1 MISASPT
8 FAFDESSLS
17 RQSASYA
24 AVFIDF
30 ENVYY
35 HLRPLLVDE
44 DRTQD
49 ISLELIRAIR
59 TFLSTEH
66 HERCII
72 QHAYADFEQLEV
84 NAQGQLY
91 LIGIDSHNVLGTEHK
106 NAADMRLCIDVLE
119 TLYTRPEIKTFIF
132 VAGDR
137 DYIPVIQH
145 LKKHA
150 KTVRAVAFEGNV
162 SGDLRMNVGEG
173 FINAMS
179 LLSKLSI
186 SELEVGKER
195 RSENRKVEYEAV
207 KEQRKVAIPLTTA
220 KFERVMRL
228 TDEDSMIALEI
239 LLQHYGDKAE
249 VWFSPFLNKMR
260 QSMQHLAEYERKAL
274 ITTLADHGAVKV
286 EKRRAE
292 PNDYSVLIVNWNHPD
307 VQDLNPGA

>member
-1 MISASPT
+1 MISATQRPYEEPII
-8 FAFDESSLS
+8 A
-17 RQSASYA
+17 RQHPSYA

-49 ISLELIRAIR
+49 ISLELIRSIR
-59 TFLSTEH
+59 DYLASEH
-66 HERCII
+66 RERCII

-162 SGDLRMNVGEG
+162 SGDLRMNVGDG

-195 RSENRKVEYEAV
+195 RAEVRKEEYEVV
-207 KEQRKVAIPLTTA
+207 KEQRKVSVPLTTT
-220 KFERVMRL
+220 KFERVMPL
-228 TDEDSMIALEI
+228 DDDDSLVALEI
-239 LLQHYGDKAE
+239 LLQNYGDKPE
-249 VWFSPFLNKMR
+249 VWFSPFLNKLR
-260 QSMQHLAEYERKAL
+260 QSMQHLAEYERKSL
-274 ITTLADHGAVKV
+274 ITTLADYGAVKV
-286 EKRRAE
+286 EKRRGE

-307 VQDLNPGA
+307 VQALNPGGG